1 MNKDKKKKFTPIQ
14 LLLIMLLGLL
24 ISPLLIVLLGFLVL
38 LAPFLTIY
46 FCYGKL
52 INLRA
57 DNYDKKLKLEYKL
70 KTDKDRLE
78 LEYKTKQLKY
88 NKYVWK

>member
-1 MNKDKKKKFTPIQ
+1 MNKDKKKKFTPVQIILII
-14 LLLIMLLGLL
+14 LLLLLV
-24 ISPLLIVLLGFLVL
+24 SPLLIVLLAFLVL

-52 INLRA
+52 INLRS

-70 KTDKDRLE
+70 KTDKDRLN
-78 LEYKTKQLKY
+78 LEYKTNQLKY
-88 NKYVWK
+88 RKYV